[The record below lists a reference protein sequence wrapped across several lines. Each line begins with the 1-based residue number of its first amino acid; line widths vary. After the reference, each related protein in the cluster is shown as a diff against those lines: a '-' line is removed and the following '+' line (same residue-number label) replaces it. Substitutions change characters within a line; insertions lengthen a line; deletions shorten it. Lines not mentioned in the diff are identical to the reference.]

1 MSCSG
6 NQYFIGQGRV
16 YMRAIG
22 DDCSPATESFYD
34 VGDADE
40 FIISP
45 APSYNSHYESQS
57 GLRRKAARW
66 VESIDTSFTLGVRN
80 FNAKNL
86 VTLLRGTDDGVV
98 AAGSVVDEQ
107 IAVPSTGWV
116 WTQYQGISAVTV
128 TSNTASPVTLVANTD
143 YTLNTTY
150 GGINITSSGL
160 AKVVDDKVFVDYTHV
175 GRQFLIN
182 ALQNPLSDYEI
193 RFNAI
198 NVASPNVPVVV
209 TIKRANIGITEE
221 MSLLSTDMLTL
232 TITGEMLPVTDGAV
246 ESQYFTIEQANAV

>member
-80 FNAKNL
+80 FNARNL
-86 VTLLRGTDDGVV
+86 ITLLRGTNDGSV
-98 AAGSVVDEQ
+98 AAGSVTNET

-116 WTQYQGISAVTV
+116 WTEYQGISNVTV
-128 TSNTASPVTLVANTD
+128 TSNTAPEVTLVSGTD
-143 YTLNTTY
+143 YRLNTNF
-150 GGINITSSGL
+150 GGIEITASGF
-160 AKVVDDKVFVDYTHV
+160 AKVANNVISVDYTHV

-198 NVASPNVPVVV
+198 NVSSPNVPVVV
-209 TIKRANIGITEE
+209 TIKRANIGVTEE

>member
-1 MSCSG
+1 
-6 NQYFIGQGRV
+6 
-16 YMRAIG
+16 
-22 DDCSPATESFYD
+22 
-34 VGDADE
+34 
-40 FIISP
+40 
-45 APSYNSHYESQS
+45 
-57 GLRRKAARW
+57 
-66 VESIDTSFTLGVRN
+66 
-80 FNAKNL
+80 L